1 MIPVELA
8 VEKMKAA
15 ALKSYGAKG
24 QDVVDKNY
32 AAICAVLVGFSVRA
46 FAFSKLVFRYSL
58 SRQTPAETLRDELLR
73 FSSRFISALIITCA
87 AAMLDTLLWTLFA
100 ATFQF

>member
-1 MIPVELA
+1 MELA

-32 AAICAVLVGFSVRA
+32 AAIDRSGEYVQLTVKPEWARSAQRDASLVEEPACRRGEAGR
-46 FAFSKLVFRYSL
+46 R
-58 SRQTPAETLRDELLR
+58 SRIREGARSSYPLGIPKGDACYQRDARTLRPV
-73 FSSRFISALIITCA
+73 TC
-87 AAMLDTLLWTLFA
+87 
-100 ATFQF
+100 